1 MKGCLKFFAIAAAVI
16 VGGFVLL
23 AVLGIGAGA
32 WTYSKLTPEQ
42 KAASQKA
49 AVERME
55 KDRQEAEAEEALK
68 AEAKAM
74 RDQII
79 AEERPKFLEWLTTEG
94 QCLRAQFTSD
104 NSLKVELPRL
114 LIPTKDDARVRGEE
128 IAERWAVRAGWDR
141 VAVSVYYGNE
151 VYAEGIYAGG
161 VPKLYLLKTQAM
173 KAAKDRAALGLPNA
187 EGWTWH
193 EITRKHGAPLS
204 QDLSSGWAVWK
215 TFKARISEGKV
226 QEITTP

>member
-16 VGGFVLL
+16 VAGGILL
-23 AVLGIGAGA
+23 AALGIIGAFWA
-32 WTYSKLTPEQ
+32 QSKMTPEQ
-42 KAASQKA
+42 RAASQKA
-49 AVERME
+49 AVEQME
-55 KDRQEAEAEEALK
+55 KDRKEAEAEEALK

-74 RDQII
+74 HDQII
-79 AEERPKFLEWLTTEG
+79 AEEKPKFLEWLTTEG

-104 NSLKVELPRL
+104 TALNVELPRL
-114 LIPTKDDARVRGEE
+114 LIPSKDDARVRGEE
-128 IAERWAVRAGWDR
+128 IAERWAIRAGWDR
-141 VAVSVYYGNE
+141 VVVSVYYGNE

-173 KAAKDRAALGLPNA
+173 KAASDRATLGLPNA

-193 EITRKHGAPLS
+193 EITQKHGAPIS
-204 QDLSSGWAVWK
+204 QDLSTGWAVWK

-226 QEITTP
+226 QEITRP